1 MFGAVWI
8 YGRWPGEFPGGI
20 CGLFMRS
27 SLICS
32 SGEPGACKL
41 IKNMAGK
48 KILLIEDEELI
59 IRLLGRKLA
68 NIGYEVTLA
77 MDGQDGL
84 DKMRKDKPDL
94 ILLDIIM
101 PRKGGFDVMEE
112 MRRDPVLAP
121 IPVIII
127 SNSGQPL
134 ELDRAKRLG
143 AADWLVKTEF
153 DPKEVVEKIQKHIG

>member
-1 MFGAVWI
+1 
-8 YGRWPGEFPGGI
+8 
-20 CGLFMRS
+20 
-27 SLICS
+27 
-32 SGEPGACKL
+32 
-41 IKNMAGK
+41 MAAK

-68 NIGYEVTLA
+68 SIGYDVSLA
-77 MDGQDGL
+77 MDGEDGL
-84 DKMRKDKPDL
+84 KKMKENKPDL

-112 MRRDPVLAP
+112 MKRDPRLTG

-134 ELDRAKRLG
+134 ELDKAKRLG
-143 AADWLVKTEF
+143 AVDWLVKTEF
-153 DPKEVVEKIQKHIG
+153 DPKEVVEKIKKYIG

>member
-1 MFGAVWI
+1 
-8 YGRWPGEFPGGI
+8 
-20 CGLFMRS
+20 
-27 SLICS
+27 
-32 SGEPGACKL
+32 
-41 IKNMAGK
+41 MAGK

-68 NIGYEVTLA
+68 NMGYEVTLA

-84 DKMRKDKPDL
+84 EKMKKDKPDL
-94 ILLDIIM
+94 VLLDIVM

-112 MRRDPVLAP
+112 MRSNPELAP

-134 ELDRAKRLG
+134 ELDKAKRLG
-143 AADWLVKTEF
+143 AVDWLVKTEF
-153 DPKEVVEKIQKHIG
+153 DPKEVAAKIQKYIG

>member
-1 MFGAVWI
+1 
-8 YGRWPGEFPGGI
+8 
-20 CGLFMRS
+20 
-27 SLICS
+27 
-32 SGEPGACKL
+32 
-41 IKNMAGK
+41 MAGK

-59 IRLLGRKLA
+59 IRLLGRKLTD
-68 NIGYEVTLA
+68 IGYEVTLA

-84 DKMRKDKPDL
+84 DKMRKDKPNL

-112 MRRDPVLAP
+112 MRRDPELAA

-134 ELDRAKRLG
+134 ELDRAKGLG
-143 AADWLVKTEF
+143 AVDWLVKTEF
-153 DPKEVVEKIQKHIG
+153 DPKEVVEKVQKYIG

>member
-1 MFGAVWI
+1 
-8 YGRWPGEFPGGI
+8 
-20 CGLFMRS
+20 
-27 SLICS
+27 
-32 SGEPGACKL
+32 
-41 IKNMAGK
+41 
-48 KILLIEDEELI
+48 
-59 IRLLGRKLA
+59 
-68 NIGYEVTLA
+68 

-143 AADWLVKTEF
+143 AADCLVKTEF